1 MTSEDSPRNA
11 KSRRKKQDHD
21 MPRHVGNQLIVKLKP
36 EFSANQGTRQQ
47 VLQSLPVESTVD
59 RDFDETGVAV
69 INLPEA
75 ANLQQVAREIENH
88 QAVEYAEPNFIDS
101 GTSE

>member
-1 MTSEDSPRNA
+1 MTGEDSARSA
-11 KSRRKKQDHD
+11 KSRRKKQDPD
-21 MPRHVGNQLIVKLKP
+21 LPRHVGNQLIVKLKR
-36 EFSANQGTRQQ
+36 EFSVNQTTRQQ
-47 VLQSLPVESTVD
+47 VLRSLPGESTVD

-69 INLPEA
+69 INLPET
-75 ANLQQVAREIENH
+75 ANLKQVAREVENH